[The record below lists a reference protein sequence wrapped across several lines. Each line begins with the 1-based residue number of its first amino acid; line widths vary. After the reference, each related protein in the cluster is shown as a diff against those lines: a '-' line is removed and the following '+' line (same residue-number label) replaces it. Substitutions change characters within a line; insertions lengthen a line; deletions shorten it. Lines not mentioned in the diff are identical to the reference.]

1 MRIRNL
7 SILLAGLMAAPMY
20 VGAQSPKSAPPE
32 SRETLTYAVTW
43 SVFDAGRVTATLES
57 AGNQPGDDLHAR
69 AVARSQGFASVLFN
83 VEDQFD
89 STFSPGHVCSH
100 HIRKKINE
108 GSRHRDLDLTFDEGR
123 REAVLTERDMTRPEA
138 PARHAEN
145 PIPPCVQD
153 VVSAFHY
160 VRRQP
165 LRVGQTFHV
174 PVNDGGKTFDI
185 AVEVQAR
192 EPVRTGLG
200 TLEAFRLEPKVFG
213 DFYKRKGRMW
223 VWISDD
229 DERYP
234 VKVKMTISIGAIT
247 ATLKSASSGPA
258 K

>member
-1 MRIRNL
+1 MRIRAL
-7 SILLAGLMAAPMY
+7 GILLAGLVAA
-20 VGAQSPKSAPPE
+20 VEVAAQTAKPTSAEPGE
-32 SRETLTYAVTW
+32 ALTYDVTW
-43 SVFDAGRVTATLES
+43 SVFDAGRVTAILES
-57 AGNQPGDDLHAR
+57 AGSEPRDDLHAR

-89 STFSPGHVCSH
+89 STFTPDGVCSR
-100 HIRKKINE
+100 HIAKKINE
-108 GSRHRDLDLTFDEGR
+108 GSRHRDFDVVFDNAR
-123 REAVLTERDMTRPEA
+123 RVAVLTERDTAQPQG
-138 PARHAEN
+138 PVRHAEN

-174 PVNDGGKTFDI
+174 PLNDGGKTYDI

-192 EPVRTGLG
+192 EPVQTGLG
-200 TLEAFRLEPKVFG
+200 TLAAFRLEPKVFG
-213 DFYKRKGRMW
+213 EFYKRKGRMW

-229 DERYP
+229 EQRYP
-234 VKVKMTISIGAIT
+234 LKVKMTISIGAIT
-247 ATLKSASSGPA
+247 ATLKSALNGPV